1 MKARFNLTRVAAS
14 VLMAM
19 GLSIPALADTKTD
32 DSLAA
37 QEKGI
42 QLINQ
47 VGDVARDVRYNAEH
61 LNSFNMN
68 ISERS
73 HVYHLNQIKGLVNDG
88 LTPVLAQ
95 LEDLQSQLPDWKQRT
110 IDSMLD
116 SATALA
122 ADANSAILERNE
134 SGAAPPALN
143 PEYKAFVKQVEGH
156 AQNLIDT
163 SDAAAAYA
171 SSQLKAQEEES
182 ACRHLPRRPDDGALR
197 GK

>member
-1 MKARFNLTRVAAS
+1 MKSRFNLTRVAATG
-14 VLMAM
+14 LIAM

-37 QEKGI
+37 QQKGVE
-42 QLINQ
+42 LINQ
-47 VGDVARDVRYNAEH
+47 VGDAARDVRYNAEH
-61 LNSFNMN
+61 LDSFNLR

-73 HVYHLNQIKGLVNDG
+73 HGYHLNQIKDLVNDD
-88 LTPVLAQ
+88 LNPALAE

-116 SATALA
+116 SAKALA

-134 SGAAPPALN
+134 SGMAPPAMN
-143 PEYKAFVKQVEGH
+143 SEYKAFVKQVEGH
-156 AQNLIDT
+156 AQKLIDT

-171 SSQLKAQEEES
+171 SAHMKAQEAGIS
-182 ACRHLPRRPDDGALR
+182 VPSPS
-197 GK
+197 

>member
-1 MKARFNLTRVAAS
+1 MKSRFSPTLVTAS

-37 QEKGI
+37 QQKGV

-47 VGDVARDVRYNAEH
+47 VGEVARDVRYNAEH
-61 LNSFNMN
+61 LDSFNIR

-73 HVYHLNQIKGLVNDG
+73 HTYHLNQIKGLVNNG
-88 LTPVLAQ
+88 LNPALAQ
-95 LEDLQSQLPDWKQRT
+95 LEDLQSQLPDWNQRT
-110 IDSMLD
+110 IDSMLT
-116 SATALA
+116 SGKALA

-134 SGAAPPALN
+134 SGTAPPAMN
-143 PEYKAFVKQVEGH
+143 SEYKSFVKQVEGH
-156 AQNLIDT
+156 AQNLMDT

-171 SSQLKAQEEES
+171 SGHMKAQKAGIS
-182 ACRHLPRRPDDGALR
+182 VPSQS
-197 GK
+197 